1 MKLNQRIYKT
11 FRDSKV
17 NLSSFL
23 QEFKQSIKVMD
34 TSTNVD
40 DTAEACHH
48 DHAQWWP
55 VATRYC
61 TSTIYEL
68 DIGYKQGRFE
78 GTRWRRR
85 DSETLETGSPFWCS
99 PNISPSW
106 LLLVTCVQV
115 LCWCPGDVPRV
126 YQGPGVTSPHC
137 PSQICFSFLHSSTRD
152 PCLLTP
158 ALRTPLHILDKINI
172 WKYKYVE
179 SDISCSITWLHPT

>member
-1 MKLNQRIYKT
+1 MLMIQLK
-11 FRDSKV
+11 
-17 NLSSFL
+17 
-23 QEFKQSIKVMD
+23 
-34 TSTNVD
+34 
-40 DTAEACHH
+40 
-48 DHAQWWP
+48 HAIMIMPNGDQWP
-55 VATRYC
+55 IDIVLLP
-61 TSTIYEL
+61 TIYSTTYICFMTL
-68 DIGYKQGRFE
+68 N
-78 GTRWRRR
+78 TRKVWRNQIKKRR
-85 DSETLETGSPFWCS
+85 LLKTLVTGSPIWCS

-115 LCWCPGDVPRV
+115 WCWCPGDVPRV
-126 YQGPGVTSPHC
+126 YHGPGVTSPHC